1 VAYFLKKTTA
11 RGERPVF
18 LRRAYGN
25 KGAIVGTA
33 TYTQTGTNDPTAA
46 GSHGVLLAPFAVS
59 QSNYPVPSTA
69 DSSTDSGATTATQV
83 ITGAGATEN
92 GIALITGAPA
102 MPQLTA
108 QIMGFSGGGMTVDW
122 RLAVTSERT
131 ERGTKDNI
139 FLPVQAGEGGSG
151 GPGIVD
157 NVPINTAWD
166 ISGDYLMSPQSF
178 FGGKVTIYYR
188 IKKADG
194 TYIEPS
200 EQTLTTFKIRGLNP
214 LDATAKNFIVTGL
227 AGGAN
232 SDVFQFAWAIV
243 QHESR
248 EGNKVYDQFNPS
260 GSTAELPDYG
270 APDGWGIAQLDH
282 PLGVSANTEEVYNW
296 QLNLSKF
303 YQEIDQKIAAQ
314 QRFFAAVAAAYPT
327 DTDAQNPPTT
337 PLYGQSMTALAAG
350 AITLYNGAGAPPGG
364 TPCPTTVLGGVS
376 YQNPW
381 TFTSTPPTGQPK
393 WVYHPNGYDYLH
405 QVVLEYLG
413 ESFNE

>member
-1 VAYFLKKTTA
+1 MRSRA
-11 RGERPVF
+11 RTINDV
-18 LRRAYGN
+18 
-25 KGAIVGTA
+25 GAIVGTA
-33 TYTQTGTNDPTAA
+33 TYTPTGTTDPIAA
-46 GSHGVLLAPFAVS
+46 GSHGVILAPFVVT

-69 DSSTDSGATTATQV
+69 NSTTDSGSTTVSKV
-83 ITGAGATEN
+83 IAGAGATD

-102 MPQLTA
+102 MPELTA
-108 QIMGFSGGGMTVDW
+108 QIMGFGPGMTVDW

-131 ERGTKDNI
+131 ERGTKDNLFI
-139 FLPVQAGEGGSG
+139 PVAAGEGGTG
-151 GPGIVD
+151 GPGVVD
-157 NVPINTAWD
+157 NEPINSPWD
-166 ISGDYLMSPQSF
+166 ITADYLSSPQSF
-178 FGGKVTIYYR
+178 FGGNVTIYYR

-194 TYIEPS
+194 TYLEPS

-214 LDATAKNFIVTGL
+214 LDATAKSFITTGL

-248 EGNKVYDQFNPS
+248 EGNKVYNQFNYKNLKHNPR
-260 GSTAELPDYG
+260 ELPQWG
-270 APDGWGIAQLDH
+270 SPDGWGIAQLDT

-296 QLNLSKF
+296 QLNLNKF

-314 QRFFAAVAAAYPT
+314 QRYFAAIATAYPT

-337 PLYGQSMTALAAG
+337 TLYGQSMTALAAG
-350 AITLYNGAGAPPGG
+350 AITLYNGAGAPLGG

-381 TFTSTPPTGQPK
+381 TFTPAPATGQPK

-405 QVVLEYLG
+405 QVVEEYLG

>member
-1 VAYFLKKTTA
+1 MLLPFQ
-11 RGERPVF
+11 
-18 LRRAYGN
+18 
-25 KGAIVGTA
+25 I
-33 TYTQTGTNDPTAA
+33 TQN
-46 GSHGVLLAPFAVS
+46 
-59 QSNYPVPSTA
+59 NYPVPSTA
-69 DSSTDSGATTATQV
+69 DSSTDSGATTATQG

-108 QIMGFSGGGMTVDW
+108 QIMGFGSSSTLTVDW

-157 NVPINTAWD
+157 NVPIGTPWD

-178 FGGKVTIYYR
+178 FGGNVTIYYR

-194 TYIEPS
+194 TYIEPA

-214 LDATAKNFIVTGL
+214 LDATAKNFIITGL

-232 SDVFQFAWAIV
+232 SDVFQFACAQV
-243 QHESR
+243 QEESLDPAR
-248 EGNKVYDQFNPS
+248 DTVYNQFNS
-260 GSTAELPDYG
+260 GGAAAELPNFTG
-270 APDGWGIAQLDH
+270 PDGWGIAQLDK

-296 QLNLSKF
+296 QLNLNKF
-303 YQEIDQKIAAQ
+303 YQEMDEKIAVQ
-314 QRFFAAVAAAYPT
+314 QNFVSKIAAAYPT

-337 PLYGQSMTALAAG
+337 TLYGTSISALAAG
-350 AITLYNGAGAPPGG
+350 AITLYNGAGG
-364 TPCPTTVLGGVS
+364 CPYTTIGGVQ

-381 TFTSTPPTGQPK
+381 TFNHSPPAGQPK
-393 WVYHPNGYDYLH
+393 WQYTKNEQDYLH
-405 QVVLEYLG
+405 QVLQQYQGATYHE
-413 ESFNE
+413 

>member
-1 VAYFLKKTTA
+1 MSLLGCKLTPDNKDEIA
-11 RGERPVF
+11 R
-18 LRRAYGN
+18 AIN
-25 KGAIVGTA
+25 DSGAIVGTA
-33 TYTQTGTNDPTAA
+33 TYTQIPFAPT
-46 GSHGVLLAPFAVS
+46 SHGVMLAPFVVS

-69 DSSTDSGATTATQV
+69 DSSTDSGATTAAQV

-108 QIMGFSGGGMTVDW
+108 QIMGFGSSSTLTVDW

-166 ISGDYLMSPQSF
+166 IFGDYPMSPQSF
-178 FGGKVTIYYR
+178 FGGNVTIYYR

-194 TYIEPS
+194 TYIEPA

-214 LDATAKNFIVTGL
+214 LDATAKNFIITGL

-232 SDVFQFAWAIV
+232 SDVFQFAWAQV
-243 QHESR
+243 QEESR
-248 EGNKVYDQFNPS
+248 EGAHVYNQFNAS
-260 GSTAELPDYG
+260 GSTAELPNFTG
-270 APDGWGIAQLDH
+270 PDGWGIAQLDK
-282 PLGVSANTEEVYNW
+282 PLEVSASTEEVYNW
-296 QLNLSKF
+296 QLNLNKF
-303 YQEIDQKIAAQ
+303 YQEVDEKIAVQ
-314 QRFFAAVAAAYPT
+314 QNFFSKVAAAYPT

-337 PLYGQSMTALAAG
+337 TLYGTSISALAAG
-350 AITLYNGAGAPPGG
+350 AITLYNGAGG
-364 TPCPTTVLGGVS
+364 CPYTTVGGVQ

-381 TFTSTPPTGQPK
+381 TFDHTQPSGQK
-393 WVYHPNGYDYLH
+393 WQYHANEQDYLH
-405 QVVLEYLG
+405 KVLQEYQG
-413 ESFNE
+413 ATYQE